1 MCTQQCL
8 SPTGSAWEYLRP
20 NALPVCRCI
29 YLELYVLDAAGS
41 LLDAA
46 LLAAVAALS
55 DLKLPQAAVNDSG
68 NVMLKE
74 AGQQQEQPQQPPA
87 VALRLRAVPLCTTCI
102 LYEGQL
108 LTDPTAEEEAL
119 AACNISTA
127 VDERGRLLAGQLLLL
142 ACSLLC

>member
-1 MCTQQCL
+1 MEQL
-8 SPTGSAWEYLRP
+8 WPG
-20 NALPVCRCI
+20 ALPACRCV

-55 DLKLPQAAVNDSG
+55 DLKLPQAAVNDNGS
-68 NVMLKE
+68 VTLRE
-74 AGQQQEQPQQPPA
+74 AGQRQEQPQQAPA
-87 VALRLRAVPLCTTCI
+87 VPLRLRAVPLCTTCI

-119 AACNISTA
+119 AACTISTA
-127 VDERGRLLAGQLLLL
+127 VDDRDRLIAGQPLLA
-142 ACSLLC
+142 ACSLMC